1 MTVTNITDDHRRAF
15 HLLTSGDYDNFAL
28 FSCFIDGSPAA
39 AIVALSECPTNG
51 IVRVNR
57 LERGRGVP

>member
-1 MTVTNITDDHRRAF
+1 MVVPKIPGPHGARREPYK
-15 HLLTSGDYDNFAL
+15 LEGVVREG
-28 FSCFIDGSPAA
+28 FSIG
-39 AIVALSECPTNG
+39 EG